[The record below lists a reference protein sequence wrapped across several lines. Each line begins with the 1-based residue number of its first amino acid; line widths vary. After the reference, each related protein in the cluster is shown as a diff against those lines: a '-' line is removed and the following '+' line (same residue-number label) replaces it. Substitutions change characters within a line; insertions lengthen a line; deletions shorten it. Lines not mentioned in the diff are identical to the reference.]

1 MSDAYRKVETIYF
14 DRPGAENTDE
24 TLKHALKR
32 AQELGIK
39 DVVVASTTGETGLK
53 ACKIF
58 KEFNVIVVRHHTGF
72 RKPGAQE
79 MRREFEEEIKNLGG
93 KILTASHALSGIERS
108 IRNKLGTVGM
118 LTIIAET
125 LRLFSEGVKVCVEI
139 TVMAA
144 DAGLIPVDREVI
156 AIAGT
161 SRGADTA
168 LVIKPS
174 HSNDFFNLTIKEII
188 AKPRE
193 K

>member
-1 MSDAYRKVETIYF
+1 MNGAYRKVETIYF
-14 DRPGAENTDE
+14 DNPGAENTEE
-24 TLKHALKR
+24 TLKHAFKR

-53 ACKIF
+53 ACQVF
-58 KEFNVIVVRHHTGF
+58 KEFNVVVVRHHTGF

-79 MRREFEEEIKNLGG
+79 MRKELEEEIKKLGG

-108 IRNKLGTVGM
+108 IRNKLGTAGM

-144 DAGLIPVDREVI
+144 DAGLIPVDREVL

-168 LVIKPS
+168 LIIKPS
-174 HSNDFFNLTIKEII
+174 HSNDFFNLTIKEVI